1 MPSEGLL
8 GFVSWGAKVAFL
20 LFVFIW
26 LRGTLPR
33 FRYDQLMHFGW
44 KMLIPVAAVWILV
57 TATGVALWGGS
68 AMDQVALLRRG
79 RARRRLRARGDRAE
93 ATRSTRAFALIVT
106 LCSLSVIFGLLGS
119 PFIAAL
125 QVIVYAGAI
134 MVLFLFVLMLLN
146 VKREEDTPG
155 RGGRTLASMA
165 LVLVALLVAQ
175 VGLRA
180 AGAWRRVLRRTFDA
194 STRRMAA
201 ILFSP
206 HFLYVFEAT
215 SVLIL
220 AALVGAVALAKKDA

>member
-1 MPSEGLL
+1 MDQ
-8 GFVSWGAKVAFL
+8 A
-20 LFVFIW
+20 LF
-26 LRGTLPR
+26 
-33 FRYDQLMHFGW
+33 Y
-44 KMLIPVAAVWILV
+44 VAAALALV
-57 TATGVALWGGS
+57 SALVVIGQRNPIYS
-68 AMDQVALLRRG
+68 
-79 RARRRLRARGDRAE
+79 
-93 ATRSTRAFALIVT
+93 AFALIVT

-146 VKREEDTPG
+146 VKREEDVPG
-155 RGGRTLASMA
+155 RNGRALAGVA
-165 LVLVALLVAQ
+165 LVLVAILVVQA
-175 VGLRA
+175 GLVL
-180 AGAWRRVLRRTFDA
+180 WRGSFAPAPVFDA
-194 STRRMAA
+194 STRKMAE